1 MKKRTY
7 LIGILIFLFAVA
19 LIFTTGIYFYGRL
32 TNKVIEYRDLAAI
45 FTAVIV
51 SGSFIISTLN
61 TKLSADLNESKLQF
75 DRNKFDSDKRIVAC
89 NLFKE
94 YNSEAMV
101 THNETAVLFM
111 HQNKDLDPLELIVK
125 LNKDVNASKSVTM
138 LLNHLELIAICY
150 KEDIADKAL
159 IKEIFLDIFK
169 LQYNQFDLYIKTK
182 QKKSSN
188 FFDTFE
194 AVAKEWSKGKLVD

>member
-1 MKKRTY
+1 MLLILLFVLALAFTAGVY
-7 LIGILIFLFAVA
+7 L
-19 LIFTTGIYFYGRL
+19 YGRYKG
-32 TNKVIEYRDLAAI
+32 KVIEYRDLAAM

-61 TKLSADLNESKLQF
+61 TKLSADLNEIKLQF
-75 DRNKFDSDKRIVAC
+75 DRSKFESDKRVIAC

-101 THNETAVLFM
+101 IHNEVAVTFM
-111 HQNKDLDPLELIVK
+111 HDNKGMDPLELIVK

-138 LLNHLELIAICY
+138 LLNHLELIAISY
-150 KEDIADKAL
+150 RRNIGDKEL
-159 IKEIFLDIFK
+159 IKEIFLDIFQ
-169 LQYNQFDLYIKTK
+169 LQYGQFDLYIKTK

-188 FFDTFE
+188 FFDNFE
-194 AVAKEWSKGKLVD
+194 AVVKEWNLGQ